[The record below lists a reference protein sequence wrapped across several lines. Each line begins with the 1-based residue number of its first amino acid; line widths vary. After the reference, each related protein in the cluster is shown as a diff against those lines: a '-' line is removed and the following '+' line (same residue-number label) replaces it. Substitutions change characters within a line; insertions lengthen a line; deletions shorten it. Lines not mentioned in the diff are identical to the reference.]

1 MGRKRIDIKFIDDE
15 NKRKMYYRSKKFMN
29 QLKKLVAG
37 SILTKYSY
45 SLTILNPDE
54 KGIVTYSNLSKKDFN
69 SEKKSFEDLGSKN
82 KTEIYN
88 ESNYETSF
96 LQIKPKK
103 NKNKGDAKSK
113 NGSNKKNDKKPTTS
127 EQTTNTNSDDDE
139 EEDDDDE
146 EEEEEDV
153 SNEDRKES
161 IPKQS
166 ITYPIQSSVTP
177 NISFSWN
184 NRFNVN

>member
-54 KGIVTYSNLSKKDFN
+54 KGIVTYSNLSRKDFN

-96 LQIKPKK
+96 LQIKKK

-113 NGSNKKNDKKPTTS
+113 NGSNKKNDKKNTTS
-127 EQTTNTNSDDDE
+127 EQTTNTNSDEDDDD
-139 EEDDDDE
+139 DDDDE
-146 EEEEEDV
+146 EEEV
-153 SNEDRKES
+153 LNENGKES
-161 IPKQS
+161 IPKQPV
-166 ITYPIQSSVTP
+166 TYPIQSSVTP